1 MKILGLDISSSKIG
15 IALLDKEEIVISE
28 VLKFKSNMSL
38 EERAEIFEQRMREIN
53 EQHVVYDVF
62 VEQPAMM
69 FKGGKKRFGLSDAE
83 AAKKVLA
90 YADDMKG
97 KTRMGGGT
105 ERALNDLRAMLMEDK
120 PKDEKP
126 KNTDRPKEVREDQ
139 ERFEETRLDKP
150 ENQMPRLEDA
160 YAPTEN
166 AYDSGFNKATD
177 ANMAAIRGGDDLNE
191 WYQTKFV
198 PHLEA
203 DAMATTSEIGDDSR
217 YFLSKFA
224 FEPPELGNV
233 KDLFDKYKDEIE
245 DLD

>member
-1 MKILGLDISSSKIG
+1 MSYAKYIDDYDRKAYGAGSDKKKGPVDRFSGLDVRKMFDARDKYGKSK
-15 IALLDKEEIVISE
+15 
-28 VLKFKSNMSL
+28 
-38 EERAEIFEQRMREIN
+38 
-53 EQHVVYDVF
+53 
-62 VEQPAMM
+62 
-69 FKGGKKRFGLSDAE
+69 AE
-83 AAKKVLA
+83 AAQMVLD
-90 YADDMKG
+90 YADRIKG
-97 KTRMGGGT
+97 KSKMGGAT
-105 ERALNDLRAMLMEDK
+105 RDALDKLRGYLKEE
-120 PKDEKP
+120 PKEEP

-160 YAPTEN
+160 YTPTEN

-233 KDLFDKYKDEIE
+233 QDIFNKYKDEIE
-245 DLD
+245 DMD